1 MVHAIVDSAIRIA
14 EADLP
19 PRSLALLH
27 RALSFP
33 TTAFERSSKTGRERA
48 ARVRRTALAKR
59 GRNPEFALRER
70 MGRWTG
76 ATPEELC
83 LIDRDAEGQL
93 AFPRGAVSAVREAVA
108 SAGERITFDDRRV
121 RHEPAGF
128 EFAFELRDYQEEAVR
143 ALVRHTQGAAVL
155 PCGAGKTVIG
165 AGAIA
170 RCQQPALVLVH
181 THDLLEQWRDTLRAA
196 LGVEPGVVSEG
207 RVEPAAV
214 TVATVQ
220 TLVNLSPE
228 ALAELGARFGTV
240 VVDECHHVPAS
251 TFREVVGAM
260 PAFYRFGLTATP
272 ERGDGLTPMLTF
284 ALGEPVFHIDH
295 ARLVAAGHL
304 VVPEIVAVS
313 TGVAIDADSHTA
325 LVSALIRH
333 EARNTQL
340 LQLIA
345 ESTFNRHA
353 TLVLSARVEH
363 CEYLARRPCE
373 DDVAAASLT
382 SRTPKAQRAAI
393 LEAFRAGELSAV
405 CATSLADEGLD
416 VSRLERLILA
426 TPARAEGRTIQ
437 RLGRLMRP
445 HPGKRTPVL
454 YDLVDDHPIAR
465 RQHAARRRA
474 YRKVLGDDTPISVLA
489 PEAP

>member
-14 EADLP
+14 EGDLP

-33 TTAFERSSKTGRERA
+33 
-48 ARVRRTALAKR
+48 
-59 GRNPEFALRER
+59 NPEHALRER

-83 LIDRDAEGQL
+83 LIDRDAAGRL
-93 AFPRGAVSAVREAVA
+93 VFPRGAAAVVRDAVA
-108 SAGERITFDDRRV
+108 SAGRQVAFDDRRV
-121 RHEPAGF
+121 RHEPVGF
-128 EFAFELRDYQEEAVR
+128 ELALSLRDYQEEAVR
-143 ALVRHTQGAAVL
+143 ALVRHTQGTAVL

-165 AGAIA
+165 AGVIA
-170 RCQQPALVLVH
+170 RVRQPALVLVH
-181 THDLLEQWRDTLRAA
+181 THDLLEQWRATLRDA
-196 LGVEPGVVSEG
+196 LGVEPGVIAG
-207 RVEPAAV
+207 GGAAPDVV

-220 TLVNLSPE
+220 TLVNLAPA
-228 ALAELGARFGTV
+228 ALAELGARFGTLI
-240 VVDECHHVPAS
+240 VDECHHVPAS
-251 TFREVVGAM
+251 TFRDVVAAM

-272 ERGDGLTPMLTF
+272 ERGDGLTPLLDL
-284 ALGEPVFHIDH
+284 ALGAPVFQVEH
-295 ARLVAAGHL
+295 ARLVEAGHL
-304 VVPEIVAVS
+304 IVPEIVAVS
-313 TGVAIDADSHTA
+313 TGVTSDAGSHTELVARLVRDADRNA
-325 LVSALIRH
+325 LLLRLIT
-333 EARNTQL
+333 EA
-340 LQLIA
+340 
-345 ESTFNRHA
+345 TFNRHA

-363 CEYLARRPCE
+363 CERLARQLCE
-373 DDVAAASLT
+373 DDVAAAALT

-393 LEAFRAGELSAV
+393 LEAFRAGELAAV

-474 YRKVLGDDTPISVLA
+474 YRKVLGADTPISVLA
-489 PEAP
+489 REAA